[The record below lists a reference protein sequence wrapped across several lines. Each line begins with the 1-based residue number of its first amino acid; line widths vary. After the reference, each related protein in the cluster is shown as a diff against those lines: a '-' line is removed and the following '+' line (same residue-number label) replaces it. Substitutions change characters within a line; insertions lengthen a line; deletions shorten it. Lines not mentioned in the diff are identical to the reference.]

1 MMIYRRF
8 WNTPNELRWQLST
21 PPHQRTLARPGRSSR
36 PCRLVKC
43 WSFRQ
48 NIASCPIELQL
59 LLIQA
64 TVPDDEVATL
74 ITINKTNFVV
84 ASVLARDSKRNID
97 FDFSL
102 HQNFPTAKL
111 V

>member
-1 MMIYRRF
+1 MSD
-8 WNTPNELRWQLST
+8 L
-21 PPHQRTLARPGRSSR
+21 
-36 PCRLVKC
+36 PCQ
-43 WSFRQ
+43 F
-48 NIASCPIELQL
+48 
-59 LLIQA
+59 QA
-64 TVPDDEVATL
+64 TVPDDEVASL

>member
-1 MMIYRRF
+1 MQD
-8 WNTPNELRWQLST
+8 E
-21 PPHQRTLARPGRSSR
+21 
-36 PCRLVKC
+36 
-43 WSFRQ
+43 
-48 NIASCPIELQL
+48 
-59 LLIQA
+59 
-64 TVPDDEVATL
+64 EVANL

-84 ASVLARDSKRNID
+84 ASVLARDLKRDID